1 MKKLAYIPYILLFLV
16 SLYTTGCKKLLGL
29 KKQTDY
35 DYEHRTADAHINKT
49 ALQFLNERA
58 NGNPD
63 NINDTVFRWMKMG
76 LDYAGFDM
84 SEYEKSGRTFIFLH
98 NDAIKV
104 WNTTTKKVTGGFFFT
119 FPIVDK
125 DPNGNL
131 IVDPVTGAVK
141 THPAEKWSDYSKETV
156 KNYFLY
162 LIGEGEYN
170 FGQLNNYNQTVQ
182 SLLPGGMAGTKESI
196 LGYLTFSDGSK
207 GFDIEGKFNL
217 KILNGSDNAPIV
229 FNDKTNDRS
238 AGYIADNG
246 IVHVYG
252 ATVFPYRTN

>member
-1 MKKLAYIPYILLFLV
+1 MKKLAYIPYILIFLV
-16 SLYTTGCKKLLGL
+16 SLSSTGCKKLLGL
-29 KKQTDY
+29 NKQTDY
-35 DYEHRTADAHINKT
+35 DYEHKTADAHIYKT
-49 ALQFLNERA
+49 ALQFLNERS

-63 NINDTVFRWMKMG
+63 NINDTVFKWMKMG
-76 LDYAGFDM
+76 LDYAGIDM
-84 SEYEKSGRTFIFLH
+84 SEYDKPGRTFIFLH

-104 WNTTTKKVTGGFFFT
+104 WNATTKKVTAGFFFT

-125 DPNGNL
+125 DPATGKPIIL
-131 IVDPVTGAVK
+131 DPVAGTIK

-156 KNYFLY
+156 RNYFLY

-170 FGQLNNYNQTVQ
+170 FGQLNNINQPVQ
-182 SLLPGGMAGTKESI
+182 SLLPAGTAATDESL
-196 LGYLTFSDGSK
+196 LGYVTLSNGSR

-217 KILNGSDNAPIV
+217 KILNGNDNAPIV

-246 IVHVYG
+246 IIHVFG
-252 ATVFPYRTN
+252 ATVYPFR